1 MSAWNFEQIIES
13 IIKQSPFQKKKIQT
27 YLAGKDIGFFEEAEL
42 FASSYSKYLE
52 CHGIPM
58 EFAVSAYLEMCQ
70 NMMKCQLEFMKTGKY
85 TVTEN
90 NDTFID
96 VYGNEEKMQ
105 SYMIGLAISQ
115 FLWPTHYE
123 MYKFFG
129 TAISKYGREVES
141 YLEIG
146 PGHGLFL
153 NKALDYLKHCKD
165 ITAVD
170 ISPISVAITKSII
183 EFFRKKQFLID
194 FCTQDILEFSS
205 TKRYDFIT
213 MGEVLEHVT
222 YPEKLLCKLHGLIS
236 DRGRVFISTCVNAP
250 AIDHVYHFKHINE
263 IISMVNECG
272 FTIESSLILPVENLP
287 MEVIVD
293 QKIAINYCAIL
304 TRG

>member
-1 MSAWNFEQIIES
+1 MSAWNFDKIVES
-13 IIKQSPFQKKKIQT
+13 IVKQSSFQKKKIQT
-27 YLAGKDIGFFEEAEL
+27 YLASKDKTFFEEAEL
-42 FASSYSKYLE
+42 FALSYSEYLE

-85 TVTEN
+85 TVTES

-123 MYKFFG
+123 MYKFFEA
-129 TAISKYGREVES
+129 AINQYGSKVES

-153 NKALDYLKHCKD
+153 NKALDHLMYCDD

-170 ISPISVAITKSII
+170 ISPISVGITKSII
-183 EFFRKKQFLID
+183 EFFRKKQFSID
-194 FCTQDILEFSS
+194 FRTQDVLEFSS
-205 TKRYDFIT
+205 SKRYDFIT

-222 YPEKLLCKLHGLIS
+222 YPEKLLYKLHGLINEG
-236 DRGRVFISTCVNAP
+236 GRIFISTCVNAP

-263 IISMVNECG
+263 ITSMVNQCG
-272 FTIESSLILPVENLP
+272 FNIESNLILPVENLP

-293 QKIAINYCAIL
+293 QRIAINYCAIL